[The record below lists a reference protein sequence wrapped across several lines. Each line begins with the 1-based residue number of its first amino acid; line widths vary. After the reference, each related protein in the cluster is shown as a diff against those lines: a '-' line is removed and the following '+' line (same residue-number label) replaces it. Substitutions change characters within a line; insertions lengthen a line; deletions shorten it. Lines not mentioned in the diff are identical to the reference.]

1 MEDGGEEVGEL
12 EYEDWGV
19 VAEED
24 DENEKKYVLEYGG

>member
-24 DENEKKYVLEYGG
+24 DENEKKY